1 MELTKEEREMIEGKH
16 GKTLAKVIRTVVEY
30 GTLFGA
36 KRLIPL
42 DKPVH
47 LVTSFGVSILKPV
60 YNMMNELIENGLHTV
75 LPFTVDP
82 RPLDHKNIHYNLPE
96 RLVFKI
102 MYGKQKYYEKQLM
115 KIGLKDDNAFT
126 CTCYHKEI
134 GNIPEKGDILAWAE
148 SSAVVYAN
156 SVIGART
163 NRNSA
168 IIDLFSGILGKTPE
182 FGFLT
187 NEGRKAKWLIELKT
201 TELPPAQVLGSTI
214 GLKVIEEVPYIKGLD
229 KFLKDR
235 PQDDI
240 NDYLKDMG
248 AASASNG
255 AVGLFHV
262 ENITPE
268 AVDEGEKLLSRD
280 FKMYSIDDAKIKQTR
295 SSYPNMYKNP
305 EANPR
310 LCFIGCPHLSLQQL
324 NKWTNE
330 ISEALQKTGRRKI
343 KIKTILTA
351 APDVVR
357 KFKENKHQL
366 MKLKK
371 NLVRLSSV
379 CPLMNMNNP
388 LFSKKAVI
396 TNSNKLRMYS
406 TAKYYDDHEI
416 LNLIT
421 GGDKDEKRI

>member
-47 LVTSFGVSILKPV
+47 PVTSFGVSILKPV

-156 SVIGART
+156 
-163 NRNSA
+163 
-168 IIDLFSGILGKTPE
+168 E
-182 FGFLT
+182 
-187 NEGRKAKWLIELKT
+187 
-201 TELPPAQVLGSTI
+201 
-214 GLKVIEEVPYIKGLD
+214 
-229 KFLKDR
+229 
-235 PQDDI
+235 
-240 NDYLKDMG
+240 DY
-248 AASASNG
+248 
-255 AVGLFHV
+255 
-262 ENITPE
+262 
-268 AVDEGEKLLSRD
+268 
-280 FKMYSIDDAKIKQTR
+280 
-295 SSYPNMYKNP
+295 
-305 EANPR
+305 
-310 LCFIGCPHLSLQQL
+310 
-324 NKWTNE
+324 
-330 ISEALQKTGRRKI
+330 
-343 KIKTILTA
+343 
-351 APDVVR
+351 
-357 KFKENKHQL
+357 
-366 MKLKK
+366 
-371 NLVRLSSV
+371 
-379 CPLMNMNNP
+379 
-388 LFSKKAVI
+388 
-396 TNSNKLRMYS
+396 
-406 TAKYYDDHEI
+406 
-416 LNLIT
+416 
-421 GGDKDEKRI
+421 